1 MSLKK
6 FMSYAKWSAV
16 IAAWNLIG
24 LGAFGGASTP
34 FYRVKQE
41 HARVLTHIDGS
52 RTIDDKVGVHF
63 RFNSINPTKWVFTT
77 KEYSQR
83 VEYLHL
89 DNDPKPHTMQ
99 AADKLTF
106 QGAGVWT
113 YRVVDLEKYGI
124 KMGNKAQEMLTEQ
137 LNGIAK
143 AKIQSKNIEAI
154 VTKIDTINQE
164 IMNSKEIKELENK
177 YGIDI
182 QSFNLKHAT
191 YPKEMNEKAAEA
203 KGIKI
208 KAEAI
213 KNAAED
219 LAKAKETLAA
229 ANKKYLQELIDG
241 SGVQTEEGR
250 KKALEILDHLN
261 MYEML
266 EKRPAGENTYIFTPS
281 GSAPNMTLPS
291 KDKQEIIIVP
301 PEKKPTIEDDG
312 IA

>member
-177 YGIDI
+177 
-182 QSFNLKHAT
+182 
-191 YPKEMNEKAAEA
+191 
-203 KGIKI
+203 
-208 KAEAI
+208 
-213 KNAAED
+213 
-219 LAKAKETLAA
+219 
-229 ANKKYLQELIDG
+229 
-241 SGVQTEEGR
+241 
-250 KKALEILDHLN
+250 EILDHLN